1 MGYSIFNHGLLH
13 LVGWKTNG
21 RRRMVL
27 INLQKAFDI
36 INHKI
41 LLQKTY
47 SVGFSANQ
55 LLGFLVWVVPAYQFS
70 SEYQKW
76 TLQCCKY
83 QRQSSTT
90 FDRVYFTGEVP
101 PLAKNLLIPPPGKI
115 LPRRIPPNT
124 TKFLFSVTTKSYIT
138 IFS

>member
-1 MGYSIFNHGLLH
+1 MGYSIFSHGLLH

-90 FDRVYFTGEVP
+90 FDRVYFTGGVP
-101 PLAKNLLIPPPGKI
+101 PLASFQVSIKNELSNVANTNGRVAQHSTEFTLLGE
-115 LPRRIPPNT
+115 
-124 TKFLFSVTTKSYIT
+124 FSH
-138 IFS
+138 